1 MGRVVKFPVNASPRF
16 KLKPVRSKKKEKEK
30 DSQLNIFNSPDSK
43 VVQMTGSLSPFEEA
57 MIYDQEGSRKARK
70 LYEKAIEKNDHAA
83 DAWCNLGILEYQEGN
98 KSKAV
103 SSFTRSLKEDPR
115 HFEAHYNL
123 ANVYL
128 DIENLEL
135 AKLHYEVAAEID
147 SRHADVFYNLGV
159 VYAMLKEF
167 DHAIESLE
175 KHLELVPASESN
187 DARGFLLSLKASL
200 S

>member
-16 KLKPVRSKKKEKEK
+16 KLKPVRKKKAEKEEN
-30 DSQLNIFNSPDSK
+30 SQLDIFNTADSR

-57 MIYDQEGSRKARK
+57 MAYDQKGNKKARD
-70 LYEKAIEKNDHAA
+70 LYQQSIDKNDHPA

-98 KSKAV
+98 KSKSV
-103 SSFTRSLKEDPR
+103 SCFTHSLKEDPR

-147 SRHADVFYNLGV
+147 PDHADVFYNLAV

-167 DHAIESLE
+167 SEAITALE
-175 KHLELVPASESN
+175 KHLSLVTGSESN